1 MILIFSNQGSR
12 DEKDNEQRKRDVD
25 SKSIN
30 TLEIGY
36 NPTLKV
42 GVREY
47 WRWWMRR
54 ACRKV

>member
-12 DEKDNEQRKRDVD
+12 DEKDNEQRKREID

-47 WRWWMRR
+47 WCW
-54 ACRKV
+54 